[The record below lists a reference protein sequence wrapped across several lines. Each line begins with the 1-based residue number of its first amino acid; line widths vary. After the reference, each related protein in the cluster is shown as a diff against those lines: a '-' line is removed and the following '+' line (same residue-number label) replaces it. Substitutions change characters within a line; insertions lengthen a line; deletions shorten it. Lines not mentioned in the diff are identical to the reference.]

1 MNLKQ
6 PKSSRKWS
14 TRMYLSGIWT
24 PVASEQRQWAYD
36 KHFYLFLYRSFKNRL
51 CIHMLR
57 EFKKRLNITA
67 TATVCMGLEHQFL
80 FNNIHEVQQLGPQPT
95 KNLNPRTR
103 QDLHCAEFCWHKF
116 CLCRL
121 LLASEDNTKKRKLKL
136 EYLREN

>member
-1 MNLKQ
+1 MYTYA
-6 PKSSRKWS
+6 
-14 TRMYLSGIWT
+14 TRI
-24 PVASEQRQWAYD
+24 Q
-36 KHFYLFLYRSFKNRL
+36 
-51 CIHMLR
+51 
-57 EFKKRLNITA
+57 KKLNITA
-67 TATVCMGLEHQFL
+67 SATVRMGLEEHQFL